1 MDRERRQLA
10 SRSALLVACM
20 AALATPALASAAPAD
35 RVRSV
40 AGASGLAG
48 AIVPGEAIVR
58 FAPGTGPA
66 ERLAARRGAD
76 VGFERSLK
84 LPQAQ
89 VVAIDGGVV
98 AAVEQ
103 LERQPGVAYAQPNYR
118 YRALAVPAPDDT
130 FFGDLWG
137 LHNTGQ
143 FSGLPGIDV
152 GALGAWETTR
162 GEGQV
167 VAVLDTGVDLT
178 HPDMA
183 GNLWN
188 GPGGVHGHDFVDGDS
203 NPDDFDYHGTH
214 VAGTIAAIDDDGL
227 GVAGVAPDARIM
239 AVRVLDG
246 DGSGSTDDIADGIE
260 YASDQG
266 ADVVNLSLGGPAGGS
281 GDQMMEDAI
290 AAVAAD
296 GTVVVAAAGN
306 SAGDND
312 DPQMASTPCALP
324 NANLICV
331 AAVTPSGGL
340 APFSSY
346 GATTVDVGAPGS
358 MVLSAKTDYGT
369 LLTEGFDSGIGS
381 WTVSTQN
388 GGVPWGPASIS
399 GNPAATDSPGG
410 SYGNAVNPDEWAES
424 QLVHSAGLDLTS
436 ERGCRMHFRMRYDVE
451 EDFDEV
457 LAGAVASGPAPNQDV
472 RSFTGAVASMQATEV
487 SISDVSGRSGVKPAF
502 ALFSDEDVNG
512 DGADVDDVQLLCRSA
527 TYADSKAASGN
538 YVFFQGTSMA
548 TPHVAGVVALVRAAA
563 LEAGE
568 PADIASVVAAVRAGV
583 TPLSSMAGKTVTGG
597 MVDAELAIEE
607 ALGGSGPDPD
617 PDPEP
622 DPAPGD
628 QPSQPDP
635 VGAPLEFTRP
645 AVVPLLPS
653 VRVNLRRARV
663 TVRGNRIFAYRFRAT
678 PGLRARVAVRTRVKA
693 VTSTDGLAPR
703 RRHLAIARRQLV
715 VPSDGRAALR
725 VRLTPRQMRILRL
738 NRHLRLRVNVT
749 VRSSDGRSVAA
760 TRRLLLS
767 PPPRP

>member
-1 MDRERRQLA
+1 
-10 SRSALLVACM
+10 M
-20 AALATPALASAAPAD
+20 AALATPALAVPAFATAGPAD
-35 RVRSV
+35 RVASV
-40 AGASGLAG
+40 AGTSGLAG

-66 ERLAARRGAD
+66 ERMAARRGAD
-76 VGFERSLK
+76 VGFERSLE
-84 LPQAQ
+84 LSQAQ
-89 VVAIDGGVV
+89 VVDIDGGVA
-98 AAVEQ
+98 AAVER

-137 LHNTGQ
+137 LRNTGQ
-143 FSGLPGIDV
+143 FSGVPGIDV

-178 HPDMA
+178 HPDLA

-188 GPGGVHGHDFVDGDS
+188 GPGGIHGHDFVDGDS

-260 YASDQG
+260 YAGEQG

-281 GDQMMEDAI
+281 GDQVMEDA
-290 AAVAAD
+290 VAAAAAA

-312 DPQMASTPCALP
+312 DPQEASTPCALP

-340 APFSSY
+340 APFSGY

-358 MVLSAKTDYGT
+358 MVLSAKADYGT
-369 LLTEGFDSGIGS
+369 LMTEGFGSGIGG

-388 GGVPWGPASIS
+388 GGVPWGPTSIS
-399 GNPAATDSPGG
+399 GDPAATDSPGG
-410 SYGNAVNPDEWAES
+410 SYGNAVDPTEWAES
-424 QLVHSAGLDLTS
+424 QLVHTAGLDLTS
-436 ERGCRMHFRMRYDVE
+436 ERGCRMHFRMRYNVE
-451 EDFDEV
+451 ENFDEV
-457 LAGAVASGPAPNQDV
+457 LAGAVASGPEPNQDV
-472 RSFTGAVASMQATEV
+472 RPFTGTVASMQATEV
-487 SISDVSGRSGVKPAF
+487 SISDLGGRSGVKPAF

-512 DGADVDDVQLLCRSA
+512 DGADIDDLQLLCRSA

-583 TPLSSMAGKTVTGG
+583 RPLPSLVGKTATGG

-607 ALGGSGPDPD
+607 ALGGSSPDPD
-617 PDPEP
+617 PDPAP
-622 DPAPGD
+622 DD
-628 QPSQPDP
+628 QPSQPDQ
-635 VGAPLEFTRP
+635 APPNLTRP
-645 AVVPLLPS
+645 ATVPLLPS
-653 VRVNLRRARV
+653 VRVDLRRARV
-663 TVRGNRIFAYRFRAT
+663 TVRGNRVFAYRFRAT

-693 VTSTDGLAPR
+693 VTSTGRLAPR
-703 RRHLAIARRQLV
+703 RRHLAIARRRLV
-715 VPSDGRAALR
+715 VSPDGRAVLR
-725 VRLTPRQMRILRL
+725 VRLTPRQLRVLRL
-738 NRHLRLRVNVT
+738 NRRLRLLVT
-749 VRSSDGRSVAA
+749 VRVSSDDGRSAAA
-760 TRRLLLS
+760 TRRLLLL
-767 PPPRP
+767 PPPAS